1 MIKWPKSVKFCQNAP
16 FFMPQLKLKVDDLYQ
31 FHLFFKE
38 GVVISNL
45 IVFQEA
51 VVISSYLNFNKTWK
65 KCHFPI
71 KAHAKI
77 AFFGYLNVIVCTA
90 KTRSITYWFFCL
102 IWVRRWYTLQRSDLY
117 TSVVIHK
124 WDQHT
129 SLMPSASRRALCL
142 ISKTGYNKWTASSE
156 FDTYRLCEQRRFRRA
171 FASAQSRQNLR
182 YSLIQAVN
190 QEEPSDRKPDPRP
203 LWMAGHAQLKFVMT
217 ECSKTQIR
225 LTGPKC

>member
-1 MIKWPKSVKFCQNAP
+1 MIKWPKSVKFGQKAP
-16 FFMPQLKLKVDDLYQ
+16 FFMPQLKIKVGDLYQ
-31 FHLFFKE
+31 FYLFFKE

-51 VVISSYLNFNKTWK
+51 VVISSYLNFNKIWK

-71 KAHAKI
+71 KAHAKS

-90 KTRSITYWFFCL
+90 KTRSMTYWFFCL

-129 SLMPSASRRALCL
+129 SLTQTRRHMIDRSGRWGKNWIMLQL
-142 ISKTGYNKWTASSE
+142 RY
-156 FDTYRLCEQRRFRRA
+156 
-171 FASAQSRQNLR
+171 ASAFGLYDIAN
-182 YSLIQAVN
+182 
-190 QEEPSDRKPDPRP
+190 
-203 LWMAGHAQLKFVMT
+203 
-217 ECSKTQIR
+217 
-225 LTGPKC
+225 

>member
-1 MIKWPKSVKFCQNAP
+1 MIKWPKSVKFGQKAP
-16 FFMPQLKLKVDDLYQ
+16 FFMPQLKIKVGDLYQ

-51 VVISSYLNFNKTWK
+51 VVISSYLNFNKIWK

-71 KAHAKI
+71 KAHAKS
-77 AFFGYLNVIVCTA
+77 AFLGYLNVIVCTA
-90 KTRSITYWFFCL
+90 KTRSMTYWFFCL

-129 SLMPSASRRALCL
+129 SLINVYSRRSGADNPRGQNFDVNRNLL
-142 ISKTGYNKWTASSE
+142 SLQSFAISFKKI
-156 FDTYRLCEQRRFRRA
+156 
-171 FASAQSRQNLR
+171 
-182 YSLIQAVN
+182 SLKSDFIQFF
-190 QEEPSDRKPDPRP
+190 S
-203 LWMAGHAQLKFVMT
+203 WFYTCIYM
-217 ECSKTQIR
+217 
-225 LTGPKC
+225 